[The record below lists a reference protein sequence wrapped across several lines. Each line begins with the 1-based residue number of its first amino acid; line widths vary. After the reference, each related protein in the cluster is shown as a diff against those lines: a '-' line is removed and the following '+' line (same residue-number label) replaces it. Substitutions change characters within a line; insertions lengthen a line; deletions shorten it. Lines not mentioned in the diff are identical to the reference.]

1 MTWLWPACPPHT
13 THILQTLD
21 DIPFA
26 QLKTEWKEKLLHL
39 NEATVGQK
47 VNNTTIVS
55 EFPAVFYNAV
65 NRATVKRGFLNT
77 GIWPVDQEQAKIK
90 KLTTEIVNKNQTC
103 KFGSLGYSS
112 SSSSCLFPVFLWSWL
127 YWLSP
132 WLSFDE
138 YNLNHTCCSQ
148 RIGTRN
154 DSQPRQRQRTTTRI
168 PRRIRTGTG
177 TDASSRNQ

>member
-1 MTWLWPACPPHT
+1 MKEHDMAVACLPPHT
-13 THILQTLD
+13 THILQPLD

-55 EFPAVFYNAV
+55 EFPAVFYNAI
-65 NRATVKRGFLNT
+65 NRATVKRGFLNM
-77 GIWPVDQEQAKIK
+77 GIWPVDQEQTKIK
-90 KLTTEIVNKNQTC
+90 KITTEIVNKNQTC

-112 SSSSCLFPVFLWSWL
+112 SSCWFPVFLWSWS

-132 WLSFDE
+132 WLSFHE
-138 YNLNHTCCSQ
+138 YNLNQCCSQ

-154 DSQPRQRQRTTTRI
+154 DSQLRQRQRTTTRT
-168 PRRIRTGTG
+168 PSRTRTGTG
-177 TDASSRNQ
+177 TGASSRNQ